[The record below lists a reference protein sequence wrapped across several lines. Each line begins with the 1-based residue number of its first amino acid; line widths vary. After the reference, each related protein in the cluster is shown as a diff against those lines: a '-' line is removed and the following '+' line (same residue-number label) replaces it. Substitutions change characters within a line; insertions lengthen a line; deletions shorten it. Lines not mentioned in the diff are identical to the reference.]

1 MTNCSSNSN
10 ADLFQAV
17 LGGLGQFGIITRAR
31 ISLEQA
37 PNRVITSKFARM
49 IPTRDKCMS
58 HWSLTCCS
66 DYCKQVR
73 WIRVL
78 YSDFSSF
85 VKDQEML
92 TAAEETF
99 DYIEGFI
106 IINKTGLLNNWR
118 SSFNPQDPVQAS
130 RFSSDG
136 RTLFCLEVAKYFNSG
151 EGDTIEKVGP
161 CILNFFP
168 KSGSSIGKKLK
179 SHLIIHHPLKTC
191 APHG

>member
-1 MTNCSSNSN
+1 MNCSSNSN

-31 ISLEQA
+31 IALEQA
-37 PNRVITSKFARM
+37 PNRVSTSKFPQM
-49 IPTRDKCMS
+49 IPIRDECMW
-58 HWSLTCCS
+58 HWTLTCCFNC
-66 DYCKQVR
+66 CKQVW

-92 TAAEETF
+92 IAAEETF
-99 DYIEGFI
+99 DYIEGFV
-106 IINKTGLLNNWR
+106 IINKTGLVNNWR

-130 RFSSDG
+130 QFSSDG

-151 EGDTIEKVGP
+151 EGDAIEQVGP
-161 CILNFFP
+161 CILNFF
-168 KSGSSIGKKLK
+168 LK
-179 SHLIIHHPLKTC
+179 RNI
-191 APHG
+191 